1 MDVVEESKVVRK
13 APCCAFC
20 KTQDG
25 DIDPWATPP
34 TDSTGGSS
42 AAGSLRIKLA
52 DGMDDYCYVLIV
64 LQYSNL
70 SLKDVS
76 LAAQCVACQLAVL
89 CL

>member
-1 MDVVEESKVVRK
+1 MLMVTVVDDIVGVGVVDEVDEYELDVVAGVDDVDVVEESKVVRK
-13 APCCAFC
+13 APCCVFC

-52 DGMDDYCYVLIV
+52 D
-64 LQYSNL
+64 
-70 SLKDVS
+70 
-76 LAAQCVACQLAVL
+76 
-89 CL
+89 